1 MGLKQYSDVNV
12 YDAAVARVKY
22 TFDKYEKIYVSYS
35 GGKDSTVMFHLML
48 DEAIKRNRKVGI
60 LIIDLEAQYNWT
72 ISHIEE
78 MVGNAM
84 ESWLVDVRIKHSKPA
99 PTPDQRKEIGKILDQ
114 IRINQIKRKG
124 SSNNKI
130 YYDGL
135 K

>member
-1 MGLKQYSDVNV
+1 MVANPQELELWTPPGVTHKQVTPVGYNQETGESIYEYLFVVQDEVTGRKQQF
-12 YDAAVARVKY
+12 RVLVDDTTSK
-22 TFDKYEKIYVSYS
+22 
-35 GGKDSTVMFHLML
+35 
-48 DEAIKRNRKVGI
+48 A
-60 LIIDLEAQYNWT
+60 
-72 ISHIEE
+72 HIEE

-84 ESWLVDVRIKHSKPA
+84 ESWLIDVRIKHSKPA

-114 IRINQIKRKG
+114 IRTNQIKRKG